1 MNTQSTLR
9 SFPPAEDFISLVN
22 SIDWKSVQN
31 NIITAAAL
39 VAAVVV
45 GIGTKILKAIVKFWE
60 VNGDDI
66 KARATAAD
74 YCFIAAA
81 VTYNAGKFAGE
92 RYYFSGPRSAQSGTV
107 PNCSHHPQCSIL
119 STWEDTTPTP
129 HSTLTQ

>member
-31 NIITAAAL
+31 NIITAAAI

-45 GIGTKILKAIVKFWE
+45 VIGTKILNAIVKFWE

-66 KARATAAD
+66 KARAIRAVDYAYMSAA
-74 YCFIAAA
+74 I
-81 VTYNAGKFAGE
+81 TYNAGKFAGE
-92 RYYFSGPRSAQSGTV
+92 RYYSFRDLVRVTV
-107 PNCSHHPQCSIL
+107 
-119 STWEDTTPTP
+119 
-129 HSTLTQ
+129 